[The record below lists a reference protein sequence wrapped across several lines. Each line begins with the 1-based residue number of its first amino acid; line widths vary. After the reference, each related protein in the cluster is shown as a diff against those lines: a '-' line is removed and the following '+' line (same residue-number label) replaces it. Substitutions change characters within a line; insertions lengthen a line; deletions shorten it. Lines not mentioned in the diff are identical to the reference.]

1 MTRET
6 ETIMT
11 VPVEQHTAPGAASRG
26 LAAPLGVIP
35 HQSGVEESPQ
45 PEPELATVVLLTD
58 GGDLAE
64 ALVDAVV
71 VTEALEALVPAPGHL
86 TLVEP
91 LPDPDVLLPESD
103 NLDGGRSELDALE
116 GSLPPEDVEPQL
128 TLDRVAQDWLAFKTT
143 GDRVVRERL
152 ILHYAPL
159 VAAVAGRVGMRLPA
173 MVEQADLVSYG
184 MFGLID
190 AIEKYELG
198 RSVKF
203 ETYASSRIR
212 GAILDELRAMD
223 WIPRSVRTKARA
235 VDRAYAELE
244 SELHRVP
251 TEREVAGRLQVDL
264 RELRA
269 LFTQLSTVNVA
280 ALDELLGAGDAD
292 RLSLLDTLGDDR
304 TPDPG
309 DSMEAQET
317 KFLLARAIDQ
327 LGEREKLVL
336 VLYYYEGMTLAEIG
350 RVLGVTE
357 SRISQMHTAAMVR
370 LRSRLTEAERV

>member
-1 MTRET
+1 MTSEMESPMSVT
-6 ETIMT
+6 AEDT
-11 VPVEQHTAPGAASRG
+11 VPLAVATQRRG
-26 LAAPLGVIP
+26 TSAPLGVIP
-35 HQSGVEESPQ
+35 RQSTLEVE
-45 PEPELATVVLLTD
+45 LDV
-58 GGDLAE
+58 DLALDADTVG
-64 ALVDAVV
+64 ALAVVDVEVAELEVEDADLAGVV
-71 VTEALEALVPAPGHL
+71 VTLSAVVA
-86 TLVEP
+86 
-91 LPDPDVLLPESD
+91 DP
-103 NLDGGRSELDALE
+103 SELAEPAVDPVAL
-116 GSLPPEDVEPQL
+116 DWQL
-128 TLDRVAQDWLAFKTT
+128 FKSG
-143 GDRVVRERL
+143 GDRLVRERL

-159 VAAVAGRVGMRLPA
+159 VSAVAGRVGMRLPA
-173 MVEQADLVSYG
+173 MVEQGDLVSYG

-190 AIEKYELG
+190 AIEKYEPG

-212 GAILDELRAMD
+212 GAIIDELRAMD

-251 TEREVAGRLQVDL
+251 TETEVASRLQIDI
-264 RELRA
+264 RELRT

-280 ALDELLGAGDAD
+280 ALDELLGGGEDRGD

-304 TPDPG
+304 TPDPEN
-309 DSMEAQET
+309 SFEAQET

-357 SRISQMHTAAMVR
+357 SRISQMHTAAMLR
-370 LRSRLTEAERV
+370 LRARLTEADRG

>member
-1 MTRET
+1 MTSEM
-6 ETIMT
+6 ESPMS
-11 VPVEQHTAPGAASRG
+11 VPAEDTAPVAASPWR
-26 LAAPLGVIP
+26 ATSAPLGVIP
-35 HQSGVEESPQ
+35 RQQSLDQG
-45 PEPELATVVLLTD
+45 
-58 GGDLAE
+58 
-64 ALVDAVV
+64 
-71 VTEALEALVPAPGHL
+71 LVPADLVLVALPGQGGAL
-86 TLVEP
+86 ATEP
-91 LPDPDVLLPESD
+91 GTETDEAEVDGVVVSLSAVADEVDAIDELAA
-103 NLDGGRSELDALE
+103 LDELAGLD
-116 GSLPPEDVEPQL
+116 EDVDLEPAPVDL
-128 TLDRVAQDWLAFKTT
+128 VALDWQIFKEG
-143 GDRVVRERL
+143 GDRLVRERL

-159 VAAVAGRVGMRLPA
+159 VTAVAGRVGMRLPA

-190 AIEKYELG
+190 AIEKYEPG

-212 GAILDELRAMD
+212 GAIIDELRAMD

-251 TEREVAGRLQVDL
+251 TESEVATRLQMDI
-264 RELRA
+264 RDLRA

-280 ALDELLGAGDAD
+280 ALDELLGAGEDRGD

-304 TPDPG
+304 TPDPEN
-309 DSMEAQET
+309 SFEAQET

-357 SRISQMHTAAMVR
+357 SRISQMHTAAMLR
-370 LRSRLTEAERV
+370 LRARLTEADRG

>member
-1 MTRET
+1 MSVPAED
-6 ETIMT
+6 T
-11 VPVEQHTAPGAASRG
+11 VPLAASSRR
-26 LAAPLGVIP
+26 ATSAPLGVIP
-35 HQSGVEESPQ
+35 RQQTLQGEELDLDAAGALAVAT
-45 PEPELATVVLLTD
+45 EVAEAEIDDAELEAVVTLTAVADDLTELDELAGT
-58 GGDLAE
+58 A
-64 ALVDAVV
+64 VD
-71 VTEALEALVPAPGHL
+71 P
-86 TLVEP
+86 
-91 LPDPDVLLPESD
+91 
-103 NLDGGRSELDALE
+103 
-116 GSLPPEDVEPQL
+116 
-128 TLDRVAQDWLAFKTT
+128 VAQDWQLFKSG
-143 GDRVVRERL
+143 GDRLVRERL

-159 VAAVAGRVGMRLPA
+159 VTAVAGRVGMRLPA

-203 ETYASSRIR
+203 ETYASARIR
-212 GAILDELRAMD
+212 GAIIDELRAMD

-244 SELHRVP
+244 SQLHRVP
-251 TEREVAGRLQVDL
+251 TESEVAARLQMDI

-280 ALDELLGAGDAD
+280 ALDELLGAGEDRGD

-304 TPDPG
+304 TPDPEN
-309 DSMEAQET
+309 SFEAQET

-357 SRISQMHTAAMVR
+357 SRISQMHTAAMLR
-370 LRSRLTEAERV
+370 LRARLTEADRG

>member
-1 MTRET
+1 MKSEMET
-6 ETIMT
+6 PMSVPAEDT
-11 VPVEQHTAPGAASRG
+11 VLLAASQRR
-26 LAAPLGVIP
+26 ASSAPLGVIP
-35 HQSGVEESPQ
+35 RQQALETDVDLDPVTALAVGTLEAEVEAAADLDGVV
-45 PEPELATVVLLTD
+45 TLTLVD
-58 GGDLAE
+58 VPADLAE
-64 ALVDAVV
+64 L
-71 VTEALEALVPAPGHL
+71 TEAPV
-86 TLVEP
+86 
-91 LPDPDVLLPESD
+91 DP
-103 NLDGGRSELDALE
+103 
-116 GSLPPEDVEPQL
+116 
-128 TLDRVAQDWLAFKTT
+128 VAEDWLVFKSG
-143 GDRVVRERL
+143 GDRLVRERL

-159 VAAVAGRVGMRLPA
+159 VTAVAGRVGMRLPA

-190 AIEKYELG
+190 AIEKYEPG

-212 GAILDELRAMD
+212 GAIIDELRAMD

-244 SELHRVP
+244 GQLHRVP
-251 TEREVAGRLQVDL
+251 TESEVASRLQIDV

-280 ALDELLGAGDAD
+280 ALDELLGAGEDRGD
-292 RLSLLDTLGDDR
+292 RLSLLDTLGDAR
-304 TPDPG
+304 TPDPEN
-309 DSMEAQET
+309 SFEAQET

-357 SRISQMHTAAMVR
+357 SRISQMHTAAMLR
-370 LRSRLTEAERV
+370 LRARLTEADRG

>member
-1 MTRET
+1 MTAEM
-6 ETIMT
+6 EKPMSVPAEDC
-11 VPVEQHTAPGAASRG
+11 VPVA
-26 LAAPLGVIP
+26 AAPARMVRAPRGVIP
-35 HQSGVEESPQ
+35 RQQGLAREIDTVLAGTALAVLPEPAVHLGVVEEA
-45 PEPELATVVLLTD
+45 EDDLLEGVVIALATVADELELVEIPTSPVDLDWQLFKA
-58 GGDLAE
+58 GGDC
-64 ALVDAVV
+64 
-71 VTEALEALVPAPGHL
+71 
-86 TLVEP
+86 
-91 LPDPDVLLPESD
+91 
-103 NLDGGRSELDALE
+103 
-116 GSLPPEDVEPQL
+116 
-128 TLDRVAQDWLAFKTT
+128 
-143 GDRVVRERL
+143 VVRERL

-159 VAAVAGRVGMRLPA
+159 VSAVASRVGMRLPA
-173 MVEQADLVSYG
+173 TVEQADLVSYG
-184 MFGLID
+184 VFGLID

-212 GAILDELRAMD
+212 GAIIDELRAMD

-244 SELHRVP
+244 GQLHRVP
-251 TEREVAGRLQVDL
+251 TESEVATRLQVGI

-280 ALDELLGAGDAD
+280 ALDELLGAGEDRGD

-304 TPDPG
+304 TPDPER
-309 DSMEAQET
+309 SFEAQET

-357 SRISQMHTAAMVR
+357 SRISQMHTAAMLR
-370 LRSRLTEAERV
+370 LRTRLTEADRG

>member
-1 MTRET
+1 MTSEM
-6 ETIMT
+6 ESSMT
-11 VPVEQHTAPGAASRG
+11 VPAEDCVSAAAPQLRG
-26 LAAPLGVIP
+26 LRAPLGVIP
-35 HQSGVEESPQ
+35 RQQTLDVETDLLELEDAELIVLRPIPDEDIEGVVVALTAVEDDTDVEEIPLD
-45 PEPELATVVLLTD
+45 PVVQDWHLFKA
-58 GGDLAE
+58 GGDRL
-64 ALVDAVV
+64 
-71 VTEALEALVPAPGHL
+71 
-86 TLVEP
+86 
-91 LPDPDVLLPESD
+91 
-103 NLDGGRSELDALE
+103 
-116 GSLPPEDVEPQL
+116 
-128 TLDRVAQDWLAFKTT
+128 
-143 GDRVVRERL
+143 VRERL

-159 VAAVAGRVGMRLPA
+159 VTAVAGRVGMRLPA

-190 AIEKYELG
+190 AIEKYEPG

-212 GAILDELRAMD
+212 GAIIDELRAMD

-244 SELHRVP
+244 SALHRVP
-251 TEREVAGRLQVDL
+251 TETEVASRLQIDV

-280 ALDELLGAGDAD
+280 ALDELLGSGEDRSD
-292 RLSLLDTLGDDR
+292 RLSLIDTLGDDR
-304 TPDPG
+304 TPDPEN
-309 DSMEAQET
+309 SFEAQET

-357 SRISQMHTAAMVR
+357 SRISQMHTAAMLR
-370 LRSRLTEAERV
+370 LRARLTEADRG